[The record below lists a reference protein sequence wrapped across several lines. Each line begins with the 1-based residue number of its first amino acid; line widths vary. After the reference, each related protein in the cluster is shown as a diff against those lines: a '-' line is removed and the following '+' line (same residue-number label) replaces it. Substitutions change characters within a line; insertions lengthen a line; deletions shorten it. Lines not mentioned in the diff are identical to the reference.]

1 MSTFTI
7 PLIVFSFSDDVCI
20 LKVQNID
27 GVDCKLVS
35 DKMGLRQ
42 NKKVCNGN

>member
-1 MSTFTI
+1 MY
-7 PLIVFSFSDDVCI
+7 LWDFSFSDDLCI

-35 DKMGLRQ
+35 DQMGLRQ
-42 NKKVCNGN
+42 HKKVCNSN